1 MTRTKNRSGILKTI
15 EATQWRK
22 SSYCSNATC
31 VEVARVKDN
40 YLIRDSKSPA
50 IAPLSFTAEEWTAF
64 VRGVNEGQFAFE

>member
-1 MTRTKNRSGILKTI
+1 MKTI